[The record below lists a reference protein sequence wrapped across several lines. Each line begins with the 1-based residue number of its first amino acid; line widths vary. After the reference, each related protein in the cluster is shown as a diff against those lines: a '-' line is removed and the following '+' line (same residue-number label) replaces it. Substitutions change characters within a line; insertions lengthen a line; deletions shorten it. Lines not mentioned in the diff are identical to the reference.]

1 MDKLNVSNSHTSFII
16 DAIKI
21 NHWLNARKVTTP
33 MIAKNN
39 RKLVTKI
46 IKKKDFSV
54 NYKEIKYL
62 TKILNISF
70 SEITK
75 KENLPEYIFYSK
87 KKILQSKR
95 AVNRDGIHFYN
106 YYTLPSPQN
115 FIAPVILDI
124 CCPKEKMPK
133 LNNGHLEQAIT
144 INIGKKDIYGR
155 WGTKSNKYNFKKFKF
170 NKGRTSWII
179 GDSYVEPSYC
189 PHTYSLTGTEKSQIL
204 SYTAKSPLQKFIDNS
219 NSWPNS
225 SYRNFLSTTKNLA
238 GKLAFL
244 DIYLKNR
251 CINKHYLSKKLS
263 VDVSKLENVINK
275 KEKQIKSIKKICDFL
290 NVDYELFLDKNFKAD
305 PVGKNYMTY
314 NQSIKTIRKF
324 KSYYVASMASSLRY
338 PDLYGLYFKIVNNK
352 KVLDLIDYASIH
364 YYVTEGRISFYT
376 KNKKINLS
384 KGDALWVAPYTKH
397 GFSGKGSLIKL
408 SNGEA
413 MDNLNMFE
421 ISKIFKPQYT
431 LKRIYK
437 DLKTWGY
444 DR

>member
-1 MDKLNVSNSHTSFII
+1 MNKANGLTSSTTFVI

-21 NHWLNARKVTTP
+21 NHWLNARKITTP

-39 RKLVTKI
+39 KKLVTKI
-46 IKKKDFSV
+46 LKKKDFSA
-54 NYKEIKYL
+54 NYKEINFL
-62 TKILNISF
+62 TKILNISS

-75 KENLPEYIFYSK
+75 KENLPEYILYSK
-87 KKILQSKR
+87 RKILQSKR
-95 AVNRDGIHFYN
+95 AVRRDGIHFYN

-133 LNNGHLEQAIT
+133 LNKGHLEQAIT
-144 INIGKKDIYGR
+144 INIGKEDMYGR
-155 WGTKSNKYNFKKFKF
+155 WGIKSNKQNFRKFRF
-170 NKGRTSWII
+170 NKGKASWII

-189 PHTYSLTGTEKSQIL
+189 PHTYSLTGKEKSQIL
-204 SYTAKSPLQKFIDNS
+204 SYTAKCPLQRFIDNS
-219 NSWPNS
+219 NSWPNT
-225 SYRNFLSTTKNLA
+225 SYKNFLSMTENLA
-238 GKLAFL
+238 EKLSFL

-251 CINKHYLSKKLS
+251 GVDKHYLSKRLN
-263 VDVSKLENVINK
+263 VDVSKLKNIINK
-275 KEKQIKSIKKICDFL
+275 KGKQVKLIKKICNVL
-290 NVDYELFLDKNFKAD
+290 NLDYELFLDKNFKSD
-305 PVGKNYMTY
+305 SVGKNYMSY

-338 PDLYGLYFKIVNNK
+338 PDLYGLYFKIVNDK
-352 KVLDLIDYASIH
+352 KVLDLIDYASVH
-364 YYVTEGRISFYT
+364 YYVTKGRLSFYIN
-376 KNKKINLS
+376 NKKINVNE
-384 KGDALWVAPYTKH
+384 GDALWVAPYTKH

-413 MDNLNMFE
+413 MDNSNMFE
-421 ISKIFKPQYT
+421 ISKVFKPKYT
-431 LKRIYK
+431 LRRMYK